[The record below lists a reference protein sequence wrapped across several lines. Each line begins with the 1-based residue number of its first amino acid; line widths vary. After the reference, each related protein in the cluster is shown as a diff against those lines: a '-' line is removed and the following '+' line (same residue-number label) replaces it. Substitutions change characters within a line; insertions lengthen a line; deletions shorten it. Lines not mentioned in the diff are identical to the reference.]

1 LEESFN
7 INNQTIN
14 MEKIAILGYAFM
26 VFTLINS
33 TLLVYGFIVIDFVSI
48 CVSLIPMWIWG
59 LIAIYLVL
67 KGKLDGLL
75 LSTGFIIFTMF
86 VASVVFSTFLL

>member
-1 LEESFN
+1 
-7 INNQTIN
+7 

-26 VFTLINS
+26 VYTLINS
-33 TLLVYGFIVIDFVSI
+33 TLFVYGFIFIEATSI
-48 CVSLIPMWIWG
+48 LISIIPVWIWG
-59 LIAIYLVL
+59 ITAVYLLL

-86 VASVVFSTFLL
+86 IASVVYYSLLLI

>member
-1 LEESFN
+1 
-7 INNQTIN
+7 
-14 MEKIAILGYAFM
+14 MEKTAILGYAFM

-33 TLLVYGFIVIDFVSI
+33 TLFVYGFIVIDLVSVW
-48 CVSLIPMWIWG
+48 VSLIPMWIWG
-59 LIAIYLVL
+59 ITAVYLVM

-86 VASVVFSTFLL
+86 VASVVYYSLLLV

>member
-1 LEESFN
+1 
-7 INNQTIN
+7 

-33 TLLVYGFIVIDFVSI
+33 TLFIYGFIVIDLVSVW
-48 CVSLIPMWIWG
+48 VSLIPVWIWG
-59 LIAIYLVL
+59 ITAIYLVM

-86 VASVVFSTFLL
+86 VASVVYYSLLLI